1 MNFPKSLS
9 LSSRV
14 FPAVFFPER
23 EICDIMKQIEIVT
36 FHPED
41 ESDLDLNAG
50 LTLEYVPQS
59 AIFQPQNFLVFNRSN
74 RFYLVA
80 S

>member
-1 MNFPKSLS
+1 
-9 LSSRV
+9 
-14 FPAVFFPER
+14 
-23 EICDIMKQIEIVT
+23 MKQMEIVT

-50 LTLEYVPQS
+50 LSLEYVQQS
-59 AIFQPQNFLVFNRSN
+59 AVFQPQNFPVFDRAN
-74 RFYLVA
+74 RFYWVA

>member
-1 MNFPKSLS
+1 
-9 LSSRV
+9 
-14 FPAVFFPER
+14 
-23 EICDIMKQIEIVT
+23 MKQIEIVT

-59 AIFQPQNFLVFNRSN
+59 AVFQPQNFLVFNRSN

>member
-1 MNFPKSLS
+1 
-9 LSSRV
+9 
-14 FPAVFFPER
+14 
-23 EICDIMKQIEIVT
+23 MKQIEIVT

-50 LTLEYVPQS
+50 LSLEYVNIS
-59 AIFQPQNFLVFNRSN
+59 RFSTSNFPVFDSSNRS
-74 RFYLVA
+74 YLVA